1 MQISWR
7 RPMLRSSFL
16 RTEDSALKDDA
27 EGAYQEIMNNMSYDD
42 EDSKDLAQEM
52 IDAVD
57 EVEASKA

>member
-1 MQISWR
+1 
-7 RPMLRSSFL
+7 
-16 RTEDSALKDDA
+16 
-27 EGAYQEIMNNMSYDD
+27 MNNMSYDD